1 MNTCIDNQRTL
12 KNVIR
17 ATGFGL
23 HGGAPVRATL
33 RPAPPHHGIVFVRTD
48 LDTPMRF
55 PARVER
61 AGATSLATTL
71 LCGDVRLSA
80 VEHLLAAFAG
90 LRVDNALVEVD
101 GAELPHMDGSAG
113 PFVFLIQ
120 AAGIAVQ
127 DAPRR
132 YLRVR
137 KPVRVSDGE
146 AWAELRPHDG
156 LRLEYTVEYDH
167 PAGDPQRRSA
177 AIELSQTA
185 FVREIARARTFGL
198 PADAPDAGSTRHG
211 LAATV
216 DRAAGRDAPDP
227 RSLRLGDEFVRHKLL
242 DALGDLCLLGC
253 GLQGA
258 FSGFCS
264 GHGTNRALLGALL
277 GDADAWELVTR
288 ADPVAVPD
296 EFDLRFAETA

>member
-23 HGGAPVRATL
+23 HGGAAVRATL
-33 RPAPPHHGIVFVRTD
+33 RPAPPDHGIVFVRTD
-48 LDTPMRF
+48 LDTPLRF

-61 AGATSLATTL
+61 AGSSSLATTL
-71 LCGDVRLSA
+71 LSGDTRLSA

-127 DAPRR
+127 DVPRR

-167 PAGDPQRRSA
+167 PEGAPQRRSA

-185 FVREIARARTFGL
+185 FVREIARARTLGL
-198 PADAPDAGSTRHG
+198 PAADAGKAGHG
-211 LAATV
+211 GAAAV
-216 DRAAGRDAPDP
+216 VPAAPGTALDP
-227 RSLRLGDEFVRHKLL
+227 RALRLGDEFVRHKIL
-242 DALGDLCLLGC
+242 DALGDLCLIGC
-253 GLQGA
+253 ALQGA
-258 FSGFCS
+258 FTGFRS

-288 ADPVAVPD
+288 ADPVPVPD

>member
-33 RPAPPHHGIVFVRTD
+33 RPAPPDHGIVFVRTD
-48 LDTPMRF
+48 LDFPVRF

-61 AGATSLATTL
+61 AGFTSLATTL
-71 LCGDVRLSA
+71 LCGDIRLAA

-177 AIELSQTA
+177 VIELSQTA
-185 FVREIARARTFGL
+185 FVREIARARTLGL
-198 PADAPDAGSTRHG
+198 PTPSADCGSPEYGR
-211 LAATV
+211 AATV
-216 DRAAGRDAPDP
+216 VPARSGDRLDP
-227 RSLRLGDEFVRHKLL
+227 RALRLGDEFVRHKIL

-253 GLQGA
+253 ALQGA
-258 FSGFCS
+258 FTGFRS

-277 GDADAWELVTR
+277 DDAEAWELVTR
-288 ADPVAVPD
+288 ADPVPAPD